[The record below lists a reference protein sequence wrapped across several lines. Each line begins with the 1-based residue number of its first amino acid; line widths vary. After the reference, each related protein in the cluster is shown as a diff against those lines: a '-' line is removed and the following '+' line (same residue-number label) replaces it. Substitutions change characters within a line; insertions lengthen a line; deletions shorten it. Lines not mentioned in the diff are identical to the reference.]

1 MGTGTCIRSRTLSR
15 HLPPLIVCL
24 CLLGAG
30 QRPALAYPIAT
41 IHGAG
46 STFDAPFF
54 ARAFQAYSADH
65 PVEIA
70 YRPDGSGAGI
80 EQFIANGLD
89 FAATDVPLNQLE
101 LALAVRTD
109 GPVVEIPVA
118 LGGVAVIFNDSKIGG
133 TRMLALDGP
142 TLAAVFLG
150 TIQFWDDPAIAR
162 LNPGLRLPPDHIR
175 PVHRADSSGTT
186 YMFTNYLSAV
196 SARWAR
202 TVGKAKA
209 VAWPVGFRGT
219 GSAGEATWVA
229 RHEGAIGYVEL
240 KYAIDNHL
248 SYARLRNRAGR
259 FQPPNRATVAAA
271 ATRFPR
277 VSPHA
282 FSIINATGAGSY
294 PIAGYSWILVRE
306 NQRSAGRGRPLVRLL
321 RWLTTTGQHYASA
334 LNYTPLPMAARQ
346 QAATALYT
354 VRFPAGGG
362 SP

>member
-1 MGTGTCIRSRTLSR
+1 MGTGTCVRRGLLSR
-15 HLPPLIVCL
+15 HLSPLIVCV

-30 QRPALAYPIAT
+30 QRPAQAYTTPT

-54 ARAFQAYSADH
+54 ARAFQAYSAGH
-65 PVEIA
+65 PVQIA
-70 YRPDGSGAGI
+70 YRADGSGAGI

-89 FAATDVPLNQLE
+89 FAATDVPLNQME
-101 LALAVRTD
+101 LALAVRTG
-109 GPVVEIPVA
+109 GPVVQLPVA
-118 LGGVAVIFNDSKIGG
+118 LGSVAVIFNESKIGG

-150 TIQFWDDPAIAR
+150 TIRLWNDPAIAR
-162 LNPGLRLPPDHIR
+162 LNPGLRLPPDYIR

-186 YMFTNYLSAV
+186 YMFTSYLSAV

-202 TVGKAKA
+202 SVGQAKA

-219 GSAGEATWVA
+219 GSAGEASWVE

-240 KYAIDNHL
+240 KYATDDHL
-248 SYARLRNRAGR
+248 SYARLRNRDGR

-271 ATRFPR
+271 AARFPR

-282 FSIINATGAGSY
+282 FSIINATGTSSY
-294 PIAGYSWILVRE
+294 PIAGYSWILVRAH
-306 NQRSAGRGRPLVRLL
+306 QRSAGRGMALVRLL
-321 RWLTTTGQHYASA
+321 RWLTTAGQRYASA
-334 LNYTPLPMAARQ
+334 LNYTPLPVAARQ
-346 QAATALYT
+346 QAAAALYT

>member
-1 MGTGTCIRSRTLSR
+1 MGKGIYVRRGLLSR
-15 HLPPLIVCL
+15 PLPPLIVCL
-24 CLLGAG
+24 CLLGGG
-30 QRPALAYPIAT
+30 QRSALAYTIAT

-54 ARAFQAYSADH
+54 ARAFPAYSAGH

-70 YRPDGSGAGI
+70 YRADGSGAGI

-101 LALAVRTD
+101 LALAVRTG

-118 LGGVAVIFNDSKIGG
+118 LGSVAVIFNESKIGG

-150 TIQFWDDPAIAR
+150 TIRLWNDPAIAR
-162 LNPGLRLPPDHIR
+162 LNPGLRLPPDYIR
-175 PVHRADSSGTT
+175 LVHRADSSGTT
-186 YMFTNYLSAV
+186 YMFTSYLSAV
-196 SARWAR
+196 STRWAR

-219 GSAGEATWVA
+219 GSAGEASWVA

-240 KYAIDNHL
+240 KYALDNHL

-271 ATRFPR
+271 AARFPR
-277 VSPHA
+277 VSPQT
-282 FSIINATGAGSY
+282 FSIINATGTGSY

-306 NQRSAGRGRPLVRLL
+306 NQRSAQRGRALVRLL
-321 RWLTTTGQHYASA
+321 GWLTTAGQRYALA
-334 LNYTPLPMAARQ
+334 LNYTPLPTAARQ
-346 QAATALYT
+346 QAAAALYT

-362 SP
+362 SS